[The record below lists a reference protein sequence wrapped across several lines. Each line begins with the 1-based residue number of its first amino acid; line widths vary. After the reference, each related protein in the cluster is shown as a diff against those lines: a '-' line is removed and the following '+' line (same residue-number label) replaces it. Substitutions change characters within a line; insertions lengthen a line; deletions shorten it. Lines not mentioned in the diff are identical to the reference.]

1 MLQRIRKMFKAEEPA
16 NAESAALDAADG
28 WLAESVDIDTPLKL
42 AGFVAR
48 VRSHKDARENVVKAL
63 HSAMRAAFSTISKR
77 HPCTFEQAEQVGWL
91 LVRDLFLVGGSPLRL
106 INYAELLHPQFE
118 EKFTTIPPATWAEV
132 QRHARTML
140 ANPLA
145 QYASEEAR
153 RHWQSIADGNVPF
166 GLKVQVSH

>member
-1 MLQRIRKMFKAEEPA
+1 MLQRIRKMFVKAEPA
-16 NAESAALDAADG
+16 NEEGEAPVGVVWAREAV
-28 WLAESVDIDTPLKL
+28 EVDTPLKL

-48 VRSHKDARENVVKAL
+48 LRSNKDAKENIVQAVHA
-63 HSAMRAAFSTISKR
+63 AMRAAFSAVTSR
-77 HPCTFEQAEQVGWL
+77 HPCTYEQAEQLGWL

-106 INYAELLHPQFE
+106 INYAELLHPQYE

-132 QRHARTML
+132 QQHARTML
-140 ANPLA
+140 THPLA